1 MAFLNETPANLDL
14 LPILKKHLT
23 VFPAPVLTFDKLDV
37 LSTYSGMFIVHL
49 TSTTIPD
56 DFLLLTE
63 AIRSNMKAVGCQIDS
78 EFRLHVT
85 LGRIIDKDLSL
96 QNLQDLEVFRL
107 LLKFLSLRKEEPEE
121 KVFAQRMKLAK
132 FPKKSKKMQKEML

>member
-1 MAFLNETPANLDL
+1 
-14 LPILKKHLT
+14 
-23 VFPAPVLTFDKLDV
+23 
-37 LSTYSGMFIVHL
+37 MFIVHL

-96 QNLQDLEVFRL
+96 QNLQDLVYTVSLKPFILMLSDVDYREFRG
-107 LLKFLSLRKEEPEE
+107 KTIYETKLSYNKTY
-121 KVFAQRMKLAK
+121 
-132 FPKKSKKMQKEML
+132 

>member
-1 MAFLNETPANLDL
+1 
-14 LPILKKHLT
+14 
-23 VFPAPVLTFDKLDV
+23 
-37 LSTYSGMFIVHL
+37 MFIVHL

-85 LGRIIDKDLSL
+85 LGRIIEKDLSL
-96 QNLQDLEVFRL
+96 KSSRFG
-107 LLKFLSLRKEEPEE
+107 FHSLVEAVYFDAIRC
-121 KVFAQRMKLAK
+121 
-132 FPKKSKKMQKEML
+132 